1 MQRRHVCSCMR
12 MEENWSQG
20 DVEVI
25 GRVKGRFRIGR
36 ELVLKNVQM
45 GGDNELVDCG
55 HPMHGEI

>member
-25 GRVKGRFRIGR
+25 GRVKERFRIGR
-36 ELVLKNVQM
+36 ELVL
-45 GGDNELVDCG
+45 NECANG
-55 HPMHGEI
+55 RG